1 MAKTKTKKEKIV
13 DLTPKPEKITGEHL
27 GNLQNTVRTMDRLTA
42 ELGRMDLQKYAVLKS
57 LDRVQVEIDKLRTEF
72 IHEYGTDNINIVD
85 GTIGYPEEQTTPE
98 DNGEAD
104 KKD

>member
-72 IHEYGTDNINIVD
+72 IHEYGTFDINIED
-85 GTIGYPEEQTTPE
+85 GTINYPPE
-98 DNGEAD
+98 NGETD